1 METKKLPRAHVWNHK
16 KWLGRRTIIPFA
28 FRGRYDPNDACEIKL
43 DVMKP
48 SPNFFQAG
56 WSHPIHHSE
65 PLILSQIGWYS
76 MKNGVT
82 PKNHL
87 GRAFA
92 TIKNDWYVVRPS
104 KLLHWIAMI
113 ICMSAKT
120 NFIIGRPL
128 ENFLDQLKNH
138 FALHWHPLFEAFSMK
153 TAHMGY
159 ENQKITLGSRLER

>member
-16 KWLGRRTIIPFA
+16 KWLGRRTIVPFA
-28 FRGRYDPNDACEIKL
+28 FRGRYDPNDACKIKF

-48 SPNFFQAG
+48 SQNFFR
-56 WSHPIHHSE
+56 WVD
-65 PLILSQIGWYS
+65 LIQSTTLNLSSWAKLDDIQWKMVS
-76 MKNGVT
+76 P

-87 GRAFA
+87 GLAFA

-128 ENFLDQLKNH
+128 ENFLDQFKNH

-153 TAHMGY
+153 ITHMG
-159 ENQKITLGSRLER
+159 